1 MATTP
6 RLYQDY
12 LAELAALER
21 FRQGFRHTYPGVP
34 LEQEDPDVRRLVEA
48 LAFFSVQTRHA
59 TLHNLRSTWLRLFSS
74 FFNCLLEPLPA
85 AGLLQATPTEKMV
98 ETVVLPRGTELRL
111 RPASGETGSFRLRR
125 DLRVLPIFLE
135 ETQVLRLADGGHR
148 LILRFAAAFP
158 RRDPVD
164 VLSLHVR
171 HQDEYA
177 SSLAVHH
184 ALRQHL
190 ERVSVVY
197 DEKADERS
205 TGARCEHSFGQEPFA
220 PDDASVY
227 DNPLQQTRS
236 FFQLPEQ
243 GLFLHVK
250 VAPTRQAWSRFSL
263 CLDLKKEWTVGRERH
278 PDFLHPFVAPVVNLK
293 AAPAQPITLDGTR
306 SEHPLLGLRNGR
318 DFRLHS
324 VTGVYLHGPRG
335 REPMRPA
342 HVPGPGPAYELD
354 EQVAP
359 DGGPLHQL
367 LVRMP
372 EAFAEPRK
380 LHVDALWY
388 QPRFASEA
396 TGRLEVSTP
405 SVHVEGLRW
414 RVVGD
419 VQPPRDSPV
428 RQDVSALTQLLAWKN
443 RPTLERD
450 ELLAVLAALGTPLE
464 GAFRPILP
472 LLRTLRAGV
481 LPDGALR
488 GTGLR
493 HVYDAQLAPFDPGQ
507 ESLVACFLEQV
518 LALLDAWNGEASV
531 ELRPSV
537 LGTGPFTPWGKR

>member
-1 MATTP
+1 MGATQQ
-6 RLYQDY
+6 LYQDY

-48 LAFFSVQTRHA
+48 MAFFSVQTRHA
-59 TLHNLRSTWLRLFSS
+59 TLRNLRSTWLRLFSS

-85 AGLLQATPTEKMV
+85 AGLVQAVPTEKMV
-98 ETVVLPRGTELRL
+98 EAVVLPRGTELRL
-111 RPASGETGSFRLRR
+111 RPVGGEAGSFRLQR
-125 DLRVLPIFLE
+125 DLRVLPVFLE

-158 RRDPVD
+158 RRDPVG

-171 HQDEYA
+171 HLGEYA

-184 ALRQHL
+184 ALRKHL

-197 DEKADERS
+197 DTRADERS
-205 TGARCEHSFGQEPFA
+205 TGLRCEHSFGPAAFA
-220 PDDASVY
+220 PEDDSTY
-227 DNPLQQTRS
+227 ENPLQRART

-243 GLFLHVK
+243 GLFLHVQ

-263 CLDLKKEWTVGRERH
+263 CLDLKRQWTVGRSLH
-278 PDFLHPFVAPVVNLK
+278 PELLHPFVAPVVNLK

-306 SEHPLLGLRNGR
+306 TEHPLLGLRNDR
-318 DFRLHS
+318 ELRLHS
-324 VTGVYLHGPRG
+324 VAGVYLQGPRG

-354 EQVAP
+354 EQLTAE
-359 DGGPLHQL
+359 GTPLHQL
-367 LVRMP
+367 IVTLP
-372 EAFAEPRK
+372 EAFLEPRK

-388 QPRFASEA
+388 QPRFAAEA

-405 SVHVEGLRW
+405 SIHVEGLRW

-419 VQPPRDSPV
+419 IQPSRESPV
-428 RQDVSALTQLLAWKN
+428 RQDVSALVQLLSWKN

-450 ELLAVLAALGTPLE
+450 ELVALLSYLGTPVE
-464 GAFRPILP
+464 GAFRPIIP
-472 LLRTLRAGV
+472 LLRTLRSSV

-488 GTGLR
+488 GSGLR
-493 HVYDAQLAPFDPGQ
+493 HVYEAWLEPFDEDQ
-507 ESLVACFLEQV
+507 EPLVACLLEQV
-518 LALLDAWNGEASV
+518 QALLDAWNGEASI

-537 LGTGPFTPWGKR
+537 LGAGPFNPWGSR

>member
-1 MATTP
+1 MGATNQ
-6 RLYQDY
+6 LYQDY

-48 LAFFSVQTRHA
+48 MAFFSIQTRHA
-59 TLHNLRSTWLRLFSS
+59 TLRNLRSTWLRLFSS

-85 AGLLQATPTEKMV
+85 AGLVQATPTEKMV
-98 ETVVLPRGTELRL
+98 EAVVLPRGTELRL
-111 RPASGETGSFRLRR
+111 QPVGSEAGSFRLQR

-135 ETQVLRLADGGHR
+135 DTQVLRLADGGHR

-171 HQDEYA
+171 HLEEYG

-184 ALRQHL
+184 ALRKHL

-197 DEKADERS
+197 DERADERS
-205 TGARCEHSFGQEPFA
+205 TGARCEYSFAQEPFA

-227 DNPLQQTRS
+227 GNPLHRARS

-243 GLFLHVK
+243 GLFLHVR

-263 CLDLKKEWTVGRERH
+263 CLDLKKEWTVGRSLH
-278 PDFLHPFVAPVVNLK
+278 PEFLHPFVAPVVNLK

-306 SEHPLLGLRNGR
+306 TEHPLLGLRNSR
-318 DFRLHS
+318 ELRLHS
-324 VTGVYLHGPRG
+324 VTGVYLQGPRG

-342 HVPGPGPAYELD
+342 HVPGPGPSYELD
-354 EQVAP
+354 EQLAA
-359 DGGPLHQL
+359 DGSPLHQL

-372 EAFAEPRK
+372 EAFLEPRK

-396 TGRLEVSTP
+396 TGRLDVSTP

-428 RQDVSALTQLLAWKN
+428 RQDVSALVQLLSWKN

-450 ELLAVLAALGTPLE
+450 ELIALLSYLGTPVE
-464 GAFRPILP
+464 GAFRPIIP
-472 LLRTLRAGV
+472 LLRTLRASV

-493 HVYDAQLAPFDPGQ
+493 HVYEAQLAPFDPSQ
-507 ESLVACFLEQV
+507 ESLVACLLEQV

-531 ELRPSV
+531 ELRAAMA
-537 LGTGPFTPWGKR
+537 GAGPFNPWGNP

>member
-1 MATTP
+1 MDAP
-6 RLYQDY
+6 SRLYQDY
-12 LAELAALER
+12 LAELAALEN

-48 LAFFSVQTRHA
+48 MAFFSIQTRHA
-59 TLHNLRSTWLRLFSS
+59 TLNNLRSTWLRLFSS
-74 FFNCLLEPLPA
+74 FFQCLLEPLPA
-85 AGLLQATPTEKMV
+85 AGLVQATPSEKMV

-111 RPASGETGSFRLRR
+111 QPRDGEAGSFRLQR

-135 ETQVLRLADGGHR
+135 DTQVLRLESGGHR

-158 RRDPVD
+158 RRDPVE

-171 HQDEYA
+171 HQEEYG

-205 TGARCEHSFGQEPFA
+205 QGARCEHSFTPEPFA
-220 PDDASVY
+220 AEDTTTYAH
-227 DNPLQQTRS
+227 PLQRARA

-250 VAPTRQAWSRFSL
+250 VAPTRNAWRRFSL
-263 CLDLKKEWTVGRERH
+263 CLDLKKEWTVGRSLH
-278 PDFLHPFVAPVVNLK
+278 PDFLQPFVAPVVNLK

-306 SEHPLLGLRNGR
+306 AEHPLLPLRNGR
-318 DFRLHS
+318 EVRLHS
-324 VTGVYLHGPRG
+324 VTGVYVHGPKG

-342 HVPGPGPAYELD
+342 HVPGPGPAYEL
-354 EQVAP
+354 EE
-359 DGGPLHQL
+359 HQL

-372 EAFAEPRK
+372 EAFLEPKK

-388 QPRFASEA
+388 QPGFATEA
-396 TGRLEVSTP
+396 TGRLDVSTP

-419 VQPPRDSPV
+419 VRAPRESPV
-428 RQDVSALTQLLAWKN
+428 RQDVSALVQLLSWKN

-450 ELLAVLAALGTPLE
+450 ELLAVLAYLGTPVE

-472 LLRTLRAGV
+472 LLRTLRASV

-493 HVYDAQLAPFDPGQ
+493 HVYDAQLAPFAPEQ

-531 ELRPSV
+531 ELRPT
-537 LGTGPFTPWGKR
+537 LAGAGPFTPWGNTR

>member
-1 MATTP
+1 MGATT

-21 FRQGFRHTYPGVP
+21 FRQEFRHTYPGVP

-59 TLHNLRSTWLRLFSS
+59 TLQNLRSTWMRLFSS
-74 FFNCLLEPLPA
+74 YFSCLLEPLPA
-85 AGLLQATPTEKMV
+85 AGLVQAVPTEKMV
-98 ETVVLPRGTELRL
+98 EAAVLPRGTELRL
-111 RPASGETGSFRLRR
+111 QPVGGEAGSFRLQS

-158 RRDPVD
+158 RRDPVG
-164 VLSLHVR
+164 VLGLHVR
-171 HQDEYA
+171 HLEEYG
-177 SSLAVHH
+177 SSLSVHH
-184 ALRQHL
+184 ALRKHL

-197 DEKADERS
+197 DARADERS
-205 TGARCEHSFGQEPFA
+205 AGLPCEHSFERAPFET
-220 PDDASVY
+220 DAASTY
-227 DNPLQQTRS
+227 ENPLHRARS

-243 GLFLHVK
+243 GLFLHVR

-263 CLDLKKEWTVGRERH
+263 CLDLKKEWSVGRSLRPEFFH
-278 PDFLHPFVAPVVNLK
+278 SFVAPVVNLK

-306 SEHPLLGLRNGR
+306 TEHPLLGLRNERGV
-318 DFRLHS
+318 RLHS
-324 VTGVYLHGPRG
+324 VAGVYLQGPRG

-342 HVPGPGPAYELD
+342 QVPGTGPAYEL
-354 EQVAP
+354 EELAAP
-359 DGGPLHQL
+359 DGSLLHQL
-367 LVRMP
+367 LVCMP
-372 EAFAEPRK
+372 EAFLEPRK

-388 QPRFASEA
+388 QPHFASEA
-396 TGRLEVSTP
+396 TGRLEVTTP

-419 VQPPRDSPV
+419 VQPAQDSPV
-428 RQDVSALTQLLAWKN
+428 RQDVSALVQLLSWKN
-443 RPTLERD
+443 RSTLERD
-450 ELLAVLAALGTPLE
+450 ELVALLSYLGSPMQ
-464 GAFRPILP
+464 GAFRPIIP
-472 LLRTLRAGV
+472 LLRTLHASV

-493 HVYDAQLAPFDPGQ
+493 HVYEVLLESFEPGQ
-507 ESLVACFLEQV
+507 EALVACFLEQV
-518 LALLDAWNGEASV
+518 HALLDAWNGEASV

-537 LGTGPFTPWGKR
+537 AGSGPFTPWGSR